1 MRKVPMRK
9 ENNPVIIEKD
19 GKKYKQIELRSAL
32 PIWAAAGVWLIAAL
46 ILPMHNILHLAG
58 IGLVSLGAAFLVKK
72 ILPKETKLVEIPV
85 NTGNRDLDETVTQIN
100 EASAAL
106 NGVAQRIAAAKP
118 ETARRL
124 ENIVKTVGKIRD
136 ALVESPADLSK
147 VRRFLNYYLPT
158 TQKLADKYATLTA
171 QETDSQNIRETAL
184 SIEGA
189 LAQVDDSFIRQ
200 LDALFADDALDV
212 STDISV
218 LETLLARDNLK

>member
-1 MRKVPMRK
+1 MT
-9 ENNPVIIEKD
+9 
-19 GKKYKQIELRSAL
+19 SAL
-32 PIWAAAGVWLIAAL
+32 PIWAAAAVWLIAAL
-46 ILPMHNILHLAG
+46 LLPMYNPLHLLIAACLSAG
-58 IGLVSLGAAFLVKK
+58 TALLVKK
-72 ILPKETKLVEIPV
+72 IVPKETKLVEIPV
-85 NTGNRDLDETVTQIN
+85 NTGNRDLDETVKSIN
-100 EASAAL
+100 ETAAAL
-106 NGVAQRIAAAKP
+106 TAVTRRIAAAKP

-124 ENIVKTVGKIRD
+124 ENIVKTVGKIRN

-184 SIEGA
+184 SIEDA
-189 LAQVDDSFIRQ
+189 LVQIDESFIRQ

-218 LETLLARDNLK
+218 LQTLLARDNLK

>member
-1 MRKVPMRK
+1 MPMRK

-19 GKKYKQIELRSAL
+19 GKKYKQIEMRSAL

-46 ILPMHNILHLAG
+46 ILPMYNILHLAG
-58 IGLVSLGAAFLVKK
+58 IGLVSLGAALLVKK

-85 NTGNRDLDETVTQIN
+85 NTGNHDLDETVKSI
-100 EASAAL
+100 SAAL
-106 NGVAQRIAAAKP
+106 SDLKSAAERIASAKP

-124 ENIVKTVGKIRD
+124 RDIAKTIEKIRD
-136 ALVESPADLSK
+136 ALITSPDDLPK

-158 TQKLADKYATLTA
+158 TQKLADKYAYLTA
-171 QETDSQNIRETAL
+171 QDANSTNIQETSRA
-184 SIEGA
+184 IENA
-189 LAQVDDSFIRQ
+189 LAQVDTSFAHQ